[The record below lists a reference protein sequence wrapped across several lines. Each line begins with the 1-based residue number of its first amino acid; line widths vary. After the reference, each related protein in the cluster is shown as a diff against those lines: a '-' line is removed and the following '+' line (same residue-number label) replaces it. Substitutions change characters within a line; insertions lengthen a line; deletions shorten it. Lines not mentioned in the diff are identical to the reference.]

1 VIRALFITPLFAS
14 GNRQPLDFAAGYL
27 FELRLPALSGLGD
40 EEQDQAVPL
49 FAELVVSRTFDTARM
64 RSTYLVD

>member
-1 VIRALFITPLFAS
+1 MRALFITPLFAS
-14 GNRQPLDFAAGYL
+14 RNSQPLNLAAGYL
-27 FELRLPALSGLGD
+27 FKFGLPALSGLGD
-40 EEQDQAVPL
+40 EEQDQAVPR